1 MATIVTRSG
10 KGAALTHVE
19 LDANFTNLNTAKLE
33 SSDLA
38 GYGKTFTQSTTPAA
52 VDSSEGNLWYKTDT
66 EDFYVYREVSQ
77 NVFSWVIISTG
88 TGNSDTLDGGSY

>member
-1 MATIVTRSG
+1 MATITTRAG

-38 GYGKTFTQSTTPAA
+38 GYGKTFTQSGTPAA
-52 VDSSEGNLWYKTDT
+52 ADSSEGNLWYKTDT
-66 EDFYVYREVSQ
+66 ENLYVYREVSS
-77 NVFSWVIISTG
+77 NVFNWVLLSTG